1 MDIFSFATLL
11 GGLALFLFGMKEMG
25 DGLMLLSG
33 SKLKSMLGRVTSNPV
48 NAVLVGTGITSIIQS
63 SSATTVMV
71 VGLVNAGLL
80 SLSQSV
86 GIIMGANIGTTT
98 TAWILTL
105 GTLGAGST
113 YLDLLKPSFFAPLIA
128 FFAVGVLMFV
138 KDEKKRNISKIAIGF
153 AVLMFG
159 MQAMSNSVVS
169 LADSP
174 EFCELF
180 IRFKNPFLGM
190 IVRIIISA

>member
-1 MDIFSFATLL
+1 
-11 GGLALFLFGMKEMG
+11 
-25 DGLMLLSG
+25 
-33 SKLKSMLGRVTSNPV
+33 
-48 NAVLVGTGITSIIQS
+48 
-63 SSATTVMV
+63 
-71 VGLVNAGLL
+71 
-80 SLSQSV
+80 
-86 GIIMGANIGTTT
+86 
-98 TAWILTL
+98 
-105 GTLGAGST
+105 
-113 YLDLLKPSFFAPLIA
+113 LLKPSFFAPLIA

-190 IVRIIISA
+190 IVGAILTAVIQSSSSSSDFPSWLSKRTTLKTAANYLDLKKVRNSASRSRLDTPTRKKLHIKRILT